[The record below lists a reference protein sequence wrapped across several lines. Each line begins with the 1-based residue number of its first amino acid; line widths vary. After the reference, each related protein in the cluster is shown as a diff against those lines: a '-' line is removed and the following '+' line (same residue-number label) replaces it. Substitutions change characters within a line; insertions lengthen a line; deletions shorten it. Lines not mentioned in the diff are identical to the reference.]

1 MTMAKPTHDLPPVW
15 WANNLEELDQE
26 IARLAVLCQIR
37 LLEPGVIRRVLQ
49 KDAAVCGT
57 ENPAAFA
64 KLHDLLLV
72 HLAIRRKAVDVLGQ
86 EETASIE
93 TLVIDRLQTRFGKLL
108 DF

>member
-1 MTMAKPTHDLPPVW
+1 MAKPTHDLPPVW
-15 WANNLEELDQE
+15 WANNLEELDEE

-57 ENPAAFA
+57 ENPVAFA

-93 TLVIDRLQTRFGKLL
+93 TLVIDRLQKRFGSLL
-108 DF
+108 GF

>member
-15 WANNLEELDQE
+15 WANNLEELDEE

-57 ENPAAFA
+57 ENPVAFA

-93 TLVIDRLQTRFGKLL
+93 TLVIDRLQKRFGSLL
-108 DF
+108 GF